1 LVGRRT
7 IRHDCT
13 LKRRRC
19 TNEGIRAQRRRKR
32 NATRHARCCNIQAS
46 AAGGR
51 TAVNSRANVT
61 ACLTCPAKC
70 VTANVVP
77 FFFAFVYSFSYL
89 LGFRLAPAGLRPRA
103 LPRRTKRARTRS
115 YAVQRSAEADPS
127 GRDKAFDRQRR
138 MRAAQLIPAQMW
150 AGAGPVPA
158 RMWAG

>member
-1 LVGRRT
+1 MQHGMRDVATFRRVP
-7 IRHDCT
+7 
-13 LKRRRC
+13 LA
-19 TNEGIRAQRRRKR
+19 GAQL
-32 NATRHARCCNIQAS
+32 S
-46 AAGGR
+46 AAEPMW
-51 TAVNSRANVT
+51 T

-77 FFFAFVYSFSYL
+77 FFFAFVNSFSYL

-103 LPRRTKRARTRS
+103 LPKRTKRARTRS

-150 AGAGPVPA
+150 AGAGLVPA
-158 RMWAG
+158 QMWAG